1 MLKRNK
7 KIENDKLP
15 AAATGSADIKNT
27 SSLSTPASR
36 DAKTIIGEH
45 IFIEGSIIGEET
57 LEIAGSMKGSIVL
70 KKHDFTIGPK
80 GRVEGQ
86 IHARNVRIRG
96 ELKGNIKAS
105 EKVGVTQEADFYG
118 EIKAKSISVE
128 DGAYFKGVIELD
140 REPHRK
146 SADTQTLKKPS
157 APEPREKKVSA
168 SADVKEEK

>member
-7 KIENDKLP
+7 KIENDKQP
-15 AAATGSADIKNT
+15 AAPGSADMKST
-27 SSLSTPASR
+27 SPLSTPASA
-36 DAKTIIGEH
+36 DKKTIIGEH
-45 IFIEGSIIGEET
+45 ISIEGSITGGEN
-57 LEIAGSMKGSIVL
+57 LEIEGSVKGSIEL
-70 KKHDFTIGPK
+70 EKHDFTVGSK
-80 GRVEGQ
+80 GRVEGE
-86 IHARNVRIRG
+86 IRARNVRIRG

-146 SADTQTLKKPS
+146 STDAQTPKKPS
-157 APEPREKKVSA
+157 APEPGIKKVTPT
-168 SADVKEEK
+168 ADTTKEK